1 MQPLISIAVPIYLTE
16 RYLPAALDSL
26 LAQDYPHWEGLLW
39 DDGGSDGCHAIAAD
53 YARRDPRFR
62 LLGNGRNN
70 GLGHALATAMADA
83 RGEYLGVL
91 DSDDLLV
98 PDTLSTMLAFMQS
111 QPQLAMAYSQYM
123 EMDEDGKL
131 LGLGRRLRT
140 AYSPHRLLTEFMTF
154 HFRLLRADS
163 YRAIGGFDASL
174 LGSPDY
180 DLCLRLSEHHPIAHV
195 QKPLYHYRIRSSSI
209 SHAGRLRL
217 AQETFA
223 VAQRAL
229 HRRGMDR
236 DHAFSLALRAR
247 HVLRPK
253 PATAGAPACVP
264 GASDPDAEQCLRLS
278 PPFDPATA
286 SPERDWAEQIEECF
300 RSFVADAQ
308 VRGLDARY
316 DCALE
321 VDSWHVLQP
330 LKPFGGVGNWR

>member
-62 LLGNGRNN
+62 LLGNGLNN
-70 GLGHALATAMADA
+70 GLGYALATAMAGA

-98 PDTLSTMLAFMQS
+98 PEALSTMLAFMQA
-111 QPQLAMAYSQYM
+111 QPQLAMAYSQYL
-123 EMDEDGKL
+123 EIDEEGGM

-253 PATAGAPACVP
+253 AGVVSA
-264 GASDPDAEQCLRLS
+264 GDPEAEQCMRRS
-278 PPFDPATA
+278 PPFDPASA
-286 SPERDWAEQIEECF
+286 AQVHDWQAQIEQ
-300 RSFVADAQ
+300 RYRAFVADAQ
-308 VRGLDARY
+308 QRGLDARY
-316 DCALE
+316 DCMLE
-321 VDSWHVLQP
+321 IDSWHVLQP
-330 LKPFGGVGNWR
+330 LRPFGGVGNWR